1 MNNGTSRLGVRGVE
15 DLGGGLKAGFNFETG
30 LSLEDGTTSTAG
42 AGFWGRNANMWLGGS
57 WGTFQMGRT
66 LNPSFYGVAA
76 WELTGTANY
85 SVVGNTYGYVG
96 GARNSSEF
104 SYKTPDFGGLTAKLG
119 YIMKA
124 DNGGNAKW
132 DLNVV
137 YANGPIAAGLSA
149 NKAKG
154 QKVGYALGGKYNFG
168 NFAVAASYSD
178 NHKVRRG
185 FSIGGTANFG
195 AASVTL
201 DLTRDTKNLAGKKY
215 TNGLLE
221 GKYALSKRTFMYAAY
236 LRPRRQQQLRPGRSP
251 QLLILMLPSGAA
263 SDPNRKAAFGRLFVA
278 RAMRSAVAT
287 WCGVR
292 RLMEQIKPMD
302 FWSGQGANRSDTR
315 RYREDVQRRPGRKD
329 AVLCSG

>member
-1 MNNGTSRLGVRGVE
+1 MKKSLIALAVLGFTGAAMAQSSVTLYGVADAGIGKLGKGKVEMLSASGMNNGNSRLGVRGVE

-30 LSLEDGTTSTAG
+30 LSLEDGSTAASG
-42 AGFWGRNANMWLGGS
+42 PGFWSRNANMWLGGD
-57 WGTFQMGRT
+57 WGTFKMGRT
-66 LNPSFYGVAA
+66 LNPSFFGVAA

-96 GARNSSEF
+96 GARNSSQF
-104 SYKTPDFGGLTAKLG
+104 SYKTPNFGGVSAELG
-119 YIMKA
+119 YIFKA

-132 DLNVV
+132 DLNVT

-178 NHKVRRG
+178 NHRVRRG
-185 FSIGGTANFG
+185 FSIGGTASFG

-201 DLTRDTKNLAGKKY
+201 DLTRDTKHPVKKY

-221 GKYALSKRTFMYAAY
+221 GKYALSKRTFVYAAY
-236 LRPRRQQQLRPGRSP
+236 LRLDGNNNYG
-251 QLLILMLPSGAA
+251 L
-263 SDPNRKAAFGRLFVA
+263 
-278 RAMRSAVAT
+278 
-287 WCGVR
+287 GVR
-292 RLMEQIKPMD
+292 HN
-302 FWSGQGANRSDTR
+302 F
-315 RYREDVQRRPGRKD
+315 
-329 AVLCSG
+329 

>member
-1 MNNGTSRLGVRGVE
+1 M
-15 DLGGGLKAGFNFETG
+15 
-30 LSLEDGTTSTAG
+30 
-42 AGFWGRNANMWLGGS
+42 
-57 WGTFQMGRT
+57 
-66 LNPSFYGVAA
+66 AA

-104 SYKTPDFGGLTAKLG
+104 SYKTPNFGGLSAKLG

-178 NHKVRRG
+178 NHKARRG
-185 FSIGGTANFG
+185 FSIGGTAAFG

-236 LRPRRQQQLRPGRSP
+236 LRLDGNNNYG
-251 QLLILMLPSGAA
+251 L
-263 SDPNRKAAFGRLFVA
+263 
-278 RAMRSAVAT
+278 
-287 WCGVR
+287 GVR
-292 RLMEQIKPMD
+292 HN
-302 FWSGQGANRSDTR
+302 F
-315 RYREDVQRRPGRKD
+315 
-329 AVLCSG
+329 

>member
-1 MNNGTSRLGVRGVE
+1 MKKSLIALAVLGFAGAAMAQSSVTLYGVADAGLGKAKSAGETKVNMQSAGTMNNGTSRLGVRGVE

-30 LSLEDGTTSTAG
+30 LSLENGNTSTAG
-42 AGFWGRNANMWLGGS
+42 AGFWGRNANMWLGGN

-104 SYKTPDFGGLTAKLG
+104 SYKTPDFGGLSAKLG

-124 DNGGNAKW
+124 DNGDNAKW
-132 DLNVV
+132 DLNVI

-149 NKAKG
+149 NKTKG

-168 NFAVAASYSD
+168 NFALAASYSD

-236 LRPRRQQQLRPGRSP
+236 LRLDGNNNYG
-251 QLLILMLPSGAA
+251 L
-263 SDPNRKAAFGRLFVA
+263 
-278 RAMRSAVAT
+278 
-287 WCGVR
+287 GVR
-292 RLMEQIKPMD
+292 HN
-302 FWSGQGANRSDTR
+302 F
-315 RYREDVQRRPGRKD
+315 
-329 AVLCSG
+329 

>member
-1 MNNGTSRLGVRGVE
+1 MKKSLIALAVLGFAGAAMAQSSVTLYGVADAGLGKAKSAGETKVNMQSAGTMNNGTSRLGVRGVE

-30 LSLEDGTTSTAG
+30 LSLENGNTSTAG
-42 AGFWGRNANMWLGGS
+42 AGFWGRNANMWLGGN

-104 SYKTPDFGGLTAKLG
+104 SYKTPDFGGLSAKLG

-236 LRPRRQQQLRPGRSP
+236 LRHDGNNNYGL
-251 QLLILMLPSGAA
+251 
-263 SDPNRKAAFGRLFVA
+263 
-278 RAMRSAVAT
+278 
-287 WCGVR
+287 GVR
-292 RLMEQIKPMD
+292 HN
-302 FWSGQGANRSDTR
+302 F
-315 RYREDVQRRPGRKD
+315 
-329 AVLCSG
+329 

>member
-1 MNNGTSRLGVRGVE
+1 MKKSLIALAVLGFAGAAMAQSSVTLYGVADAGLGKAKSAGDTKVNMQSAGTMNNGTSRLGVRGVE

-30 LSLEDGTTSTAG
+30 LSLENGNTSTAG
-42 AGFWGRNANMWLGGS
+42 AGFWGRNANMWLGGN

-66 LNPSFYGVAA
+66 LNLSFYGVAA

-104 SYKTPDFGGLTAKLG
+104 SYKTPDFGGLSAKLG

-132 DLNVV
+132 DLNVI

-236 LRPRRQQQLRPGRSP
+236 LRHDGNNNYGL
-251 QLLILMLPSGAA
+251 
-263 SDPNRKAAFGRLFVA
+263 
-278 RAMRSAVAT
+278 
-287 WCGVR
+287 GVR
-292 RLMEQIKPMD
+292 HN
-302 FWSGQGANRSDTR
+302 F
-315 RYREDVQRRPGRKD
+315 
-329 AVLCSG
+329 

>member
-1 MNNGTSRLGVRGVE
+1 MKKSLIALAVLGFAGAAMAQSSVTLYGVADAGLGKAKSAGETKVNMQSAGTMNNGTSRLGVRGVE

-30 LSLEDGTTSTAG
+30 LSLENGNTSTAG
-42 AGFWGRNANMWLGGS
+42 AGFWGRNANMWLGGN

-132 DLNVV
+132 DLNVI

-149 NKAKG
+149 NKTKG

-201 DLTRDTKNLAGKKY
+201 DLTRDTKNEWTGKKY
-215 TNGLLE
+215 TNGVVE
-221 GKYALSKRTFMYAAY
+221 AKYALSKRTFVYGAF
-236 LRPRRQQQLRPGRSP
+236 LRYDGDNNYG
-251 QLLILMLPSGAA
+251 I
-263 SDPNRKAAFGRLFVA
+263 
-278 RAMRSAVAT
+278 
-287 WCGVR
+287 GVR
-292 RLMEQIKPMD
+292 HN
-302 FWSGQGANRSDTR
+302 F
-315 RYREDVQRRPGRKD
+315 
-329 AVLCSG
+329 